1 MSRPLLALLLL
12 TALASRSFGADV
24 PIPTPPAVDARSY
37 LVVDYHTDKTLA
49 ALNPDARMEPASLTK
64 LMTAYIVFQKLA
76 AGALKLN
83 EPVVVSEHAWRSEGS
98 RTFIELGKPVTVE
111 FLILGMVVQ
120 SGNDATIALAER
132 IAGTEETFAQL
143 MNSNAQRL
151 GMTGTHFE
159 NSSGLP
165 SPNHYT
171 TAHDMALLAI
181 ALIRDFPQFYKY
193 FSVREFEYNGIKQ
206 QNRNGLLEKDSTV
219 DGLKTGH
226 TDSAGFCLVTSS
238 LRDGMR
244 LVSVVL
250 GSTSMKARE
259 NASAALLNYGFTFYD
274 TKLVV
279 HGGTK
284 LASAPVWKAAT
295 TPVDVG
301 IDKDL
306 YITLPR
312 SQSGDIK
319 TSVDLQPRLIAPL
332 ARSADVGQ
340 LHVTRAGTVARDPPR
355 ASPGGGGSG
364 RLVAPPHR
372 HHQTLVHSPW
382 CRLVPLP
389 VCYLNG
395 EYLPLAQAR
404 VSPLDRAFL
413 FGDAVYEVVPVY
425 AGRPFRLREHL
436 DRLVRSLAGIRMEP
450 PLTHAAWERDPPD
463 PHRAQR
469 RRRSIRLFPSHAGRG
484 ARPQSRLAG
493 GARADPVRLRQ
504 HARARVGGLAR
515 ARRRRHHGPGHRAG
529 RGATSNR
536 PRSLQIRS

>member
-1 MSRPLLALLLL
+1 MSRPLLTLLLL
-12 TALASRSFGADV
+12 IALNFRSFGAEV

-37 LVVDYHTDKTLA
+37 LVVDYRTDKTLA
-49 ALNPDARMEPASLTK
+49 ASNPDARMEPASLTK

-76 AGALKLN
+76 AGGLKLN
-83 EPVVVSEHAWRSEGS
+83 EPVMVSEHAWRSEGS

-111 FLILGMVVQ
+111 FLVLGMVVQ

-193 FSVREFEYNGIKQ
+193 FSVREFEYNGITQ
-206 QNRNGLLEKDSTV
+206 QNRNGLLEKDATV

-238 LRDGMR
+238 VRDGMR

-250 GSTSMKARE
+250 GSSSMKGRE

-279 HGGTK
+279 RGGDK
-284 LASAPVWKAAT
+284 LAQTKVWKAAR

-301 IDKDL
+301 IDQDL

-312 SQSGDIK
+312 SQSADIK

-332 ARSADVGQ
+332 ARTADVGQ
-340 LHVTRAGTVARDPPR
+340 LHVTAQGQSLAT
-355 ASPGGGGSG
+355 
-364 RLVAPPHR
+364 
-372 HHQTLVHSPW
+372 
-382 CRLVPLP
+382 LP
-389 VCYLNG
+389 V
-395 EYLPLAQAR
+395 
-404 VSPLDRAFL
+404 
-413 FGDAVYEVVPVY
+413 
-425 AGRPFRLREHL
+425 H
-436 DRLVRSLAGIRMEP
+436 
-450 PLTHAAWERDPPD
+450 PLTAVATGGWW
-463 PHRAQR
+463 R
-469 RRRSIRLFPSHAGRG
+469 RLIDTIKLWF
-484 ARPQSRLAG
+484 
-493 GARADPVRLRQ
+493 
-504 HARARVGGLAR
+504 
-515 ARRRRHHGPGHRAG
+515 
-529 RGATSNR
+529 N
-536 PRSLQIRS
+536 

>member
-12 TALASRSFGADV
+12 TALNFRSFGSEV

-37 LVVDYHTDKTLA
+37 LVVDYRTEKTLA
-49 ALNPDARMEPASLTK
+49 ASNPDARMEPASLTK

-76 AGALKLN
+76 AGVLKLN
-83 EPVVVSEHAWRSEGS
+83 DPVMVSEHAWRSEGS

-132 IAGTEETFAQL
+132 IAGTEQTFAQL

-151 GMTGTHFE
+151 GMAGTHFE

-171 TAHDMALLAI
+171 TAHDMARLAI
-181 ALIRDFPQFYKY
+181 ALIHDFPQFYKY
-193 FSVREFEYNGIKQ
+193 FSVREFEYNGIMQ
-206 QNRNGLLEKDSTV
+206 QNRNGLLEKDATV

-250 GSTSMKARE
+250 GSSSMKGRE
-259 NASAALLNYGFTFYD
+259 NASAALLNYGFTFFD

-279 HGGTK
+279 RGGDK
-284 LASAPVWKAAT
+284 LAQAKVWKAAR

-301 IDKDL
+301 IDQDL

-312 SQSGDIK
+312 RQSADIK

-332 ARSADVGQ
+332 ARTADVGQ
-340 LHVTRAGTVARDPPR
+340 LHVTAQGQSLAT
-355 ASPGGGGSG
+355 
-364 RLVAPPHR
+364 
-372 HHQTLVHSPW
+372 
-382 CRLVPLP
+382 LP
-389 VCYLNG
+389 V
-395 EYLPLAQAR
+395 
-404 VSPLDRAFL
+404 
-413 FGDAVYEVVPVY
+413 
-425 AGRPFRLREHL
+425 H
-436 DRLVRSLAGIRMEP
+436 
-450 PLTHAAWERDPPD
+450 PLTAVA
-463 PHRAQR
+463 
-469 RRRSIRLFPSHAGRG
+469 
-484 ARPQSRLAG
+484 AG
-493 GARADPVRLRQ
+493 GWWRRLIDTIM
-504 HARARVGGLAR
+504 LWF
-515 ARRRRHHGPGHRAG
+515 
-529 RGATSNR
+529 N
-536 PRSLQIRS
+536 